1 MPQLCTVLLAAAVTA
16 AAPPAAPSAM
26 TGDSACT
33 LTFERYYGEVAANH
47 PVVRQARLLA
57 EQARAELLAARGAWD
72 PTVSASLASKTFG
85 GREYYDYA
93 EAALRIPTPIGAD
106 IKVGYERNVGTYASD
121 DIRTSRG
128 GLVTA
133 GLSIPLGQRL
143 VTDERR
149 AALRQARALRDVADA
164 DRRAI
169 VNKLLLA
176 AAKDYA
182 RWYEAWRRRQ
192 VAQEGIALAAFR
204 LVAVRGRVASGE
216 APAVD
221 TVEARL
227 EVQRREVTLI
237 EAEAAWFAAT
247 LAVGANLWDERGLPV
262 PLPDDA
268 RPALDGLQPEPVD
281 SARVPAWLA
290 QALRAHPDLL
300 KNAGKIRAQEAQRL
314 FAAQK
319 LLPFAELQLAGLADR
334 DDTGAL
340 ASPSSEDVKT
350 GLEVKTPLLFMRER
364 GTLGAYSARL
374 EAERV
379 ERDRLRREVEVTVRV
394 AANDLLTLDRLLA
407 LQRDATAQA
416 RALRDAEQRRFDAGE
431 SSLLVVN
438 LRERLVLDEALKLAS
453 LEAKYAGAR
462 AELAAALG
470 EPGVL
475 PR

>member
-1 MPQLCTVLLAAAVTA
+1 MLQLCTVLLAAAVSA
-16 AAPPAAPSAM
+16 AAPPAAP
-26 TGDSACT
+26 GDSACT
-33 LTFERYYGEVAANH
+33 LTFERYYREVAAHH

-57 EQARAELLAARGAWD
+57 GQARSELLAARGAWD
-72 PTVSASLASKTFG
+72 PTVSASLSSKTFG
-85 GREYYDYA
+85 GKEYYDYA
-93 EAALRIPTPIGAD
+93 EAALKIPTPLGAD
-106 IKVGYERNVGTYASD
+106 IKIGYERNVGEFASD
-121 DIRTSRG
+121 DIRTPRG

-164 DRRAI
+164 DRQAL
-169 VNKLLLA
+169 VNKLLLT

-192 VAQEGIALAAFR
+192 VAREGITLAEFR

-221 TVEARL
+221 TIEARL
-227 EVQRREVTLI
+227 EVQRREVTLL

-247 LAVGANLWDERGLPV
+247 FEVSANLWDERGLPV
-262 PLPDDA
+262 PLPDGA
-268 RPALDGLQPEPVD
+268 RPGIDGLRPEPID

-290 QALRAHPDLL
+290 EALRRHPDLL

-319 LLPFAELQLAGLADR
+319 MIPFAELRLDGLAGR
-334 DDTGAL
+334 DASRAL
-340 ASPSSEDVKT
+340 PDGLPSPLEDDAKT
-350 GLEVKTPLLFMRER
+350 GLEVKSPLLFMRER
-364 GTLGAYSARL
+364 GALGLYSRKL

-379 ERDRLRREVEVTVRV
+379 ERDRLRREVEIAVRI
-394 AANDLLTLDRLLA
+394 AANELLTLDRLLV

-431 SSLLVVN
+431 SSLLIVN
-438 LRERLVLDEALKLAS
+438 LRERLVLDEELKLAT

-462 AELAAALG
+462 AELAVALG